1 MKLREFI
8 NFFEF
13 DYELVK
19 EADRY
24 NIRLVDLQGVNL
36 GDIESDRFTLNAYG
50 IMRIV
55 DRLDTYYDDYIVD
68 YLIDKFEKMNIIKE
82 DEDYTYEE
90 LLKAYDEYMQKTI
103 KEYIQKEIDI
113 KSYMLKMFKGK
124 EGVDEF
130 INDTLNS
137 YTARY
142 IWLQKD
148 DESYRLFIYRHLYN
162 RLIDKYTY
170 NKTYNT
176 SFEPYE
182 IKILRCIVNPSL
194 IELDIKDRF
203 NVKEYS
209 NDDIKIYDFVLLNDN
224 SLYSGMELQVVRIK
238 DNKYLLYDH
247 YDNEYKVKDK
257 DDLILVNDLEYST
270 VTLNKNDYG
279 KIINDV
285 LKIAEVSDNYTWFI
299 DKDDE
304 EYSKGDFDRLKKD
317 LTKMDKKI
325 CSENYI
331 EEQDDCYVFYKDL
344 VKMFD

>member
-36 GDIESDRFTLNAYG
+36 GDIESDRFTLNTYG

-124 EGVDEF
+124 EGIDEF
-130 INDTLNS
+130 IDDTLNY

-142 IWLQKD
+142 IWSQKD

-182 IKILRCIVNPSL
+182 IEILRCIVNPSL

-209 NDDIKIYDFVLLNDN
+209 NDDIEIYDFVLLNDN

-285 LKIAEVSDNYTWFI
+285 LKIAELSDNYTWFI

-304 EYSKGDFDRLKKD
+304 EYSKDDFDRLEKD
-317 LTKMDKKI
+317 LLKMDKKI